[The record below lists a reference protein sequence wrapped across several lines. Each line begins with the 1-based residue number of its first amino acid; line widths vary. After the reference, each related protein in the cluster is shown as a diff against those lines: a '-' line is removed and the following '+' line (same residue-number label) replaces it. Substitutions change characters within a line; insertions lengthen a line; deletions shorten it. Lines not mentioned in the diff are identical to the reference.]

1 MGKKLEM
8 AALFVALAM
17 LAVGH
22 ALAAGSWPQRA
33 GDAPLQVVALCQSRA
48 SHWEEG
54 KIVSDSE
61 LSIQRVVRGGADS
74 TIVVRQRG
82 GEVDGIGQKVTH
94 TILLDPGKRYLLF
107 LTPLADGRWEP
118 TTKGVN
124 VIATLPDVGETVGGD
139 PLDQVIAELGGG
151 A

>member
-1 MGKKLEM
+1 
-8 AALFVALAM
+8 
-17 LAVGH
+17 
-22 ALAAGSWPQRA
+22 
-33 GDAPLQVVALCQSRA
+33 
-48 SHWEEG
+48 
-54 KIVSDSE
+54 
-61 LSIQRVVRGGADS
+61 VRGGADS

-94 TILLDPGKRYLLF
+94 TTLLDPGKSYLLF
-107 LTPLADGRWEP
+107 LAPLADGRWEP

-124 VIATLPDVGETVGGD
+124 VIATLPGVGETVGGD